1 MTYSPRRNARTLK
14 VAALAA
20 AIAAAAG
27 SAGAAPL
34 SPFGSTDLLG
44 ASADS
49 DTSVAPLRRAPT
61 PFIILL
67 KEPAAGGAQS
77 PLARRADGSVDMQ
90 SNSARSYVE
99 DLRGKQNRFLQDAST
114 RIGRPLQAIGRKFQ
128 FQHAANGVVARIT
141 ANEAMALA
149 QDPRVARI
157 VPMTMTRLNTDRG
170 PALIGAP
177 AIWGDGPSSPDSIF
191 GTGFETPEVGGR
203 GEGVVVGII
212 DTGLNFDSPSFA
224 ASAGGYTHVNP
235 LGEGNYLGLCGPDG
249 ADNPAAPEC
258 NSKVIGAHD
267 FVDALLADIQ
277 AFDPAASDGAGVE
290 DENGHGSHTAGT
302 AAGNPVTAELPSG
315 PIGISG
321 VAPRANLIA
330 YDACYTTGSG
340 QGSCLNVSLLAAVN
354 QAVADGVDVINYS
367 IGGGNDPWNDP
378 ISMAFLSA
386 NLAGTFIAAAAGN
399 SGPFS
404 ASVGHVEPWVTTVA
418 ASTHGR
424 GAFANTFSVTGPEPV
439 PPALQDLV
447 VSVAGDGAPMTAPI
461 EGGLGYDAANELLC
475 SAPAAGS
482 LTGKIAVVKRG
493 TCAFDIKVVNAQ
505 DAGASAMLLFNNV
518 EAALNPSMPNAAI
531 PVVVTPLSTGTA
543 IASFVDANPGAEGRI
558 DHPAKPLPNVADQV
572 ARFSS
577 RGPSFMDQ
585 LKPDV
590 TAPGVAIIAPVQG
603 DAGAFGVYNGTSMA
617 SPHVAGAAA
626 LLRQQQPGWS
636 PEQIKSALMLTAK
649 TEMTLEET
657 GGVAGP
663 LQRGAGRI
671 QVDQAVSPGLLLDES
686 SINYNLAD
694 PAFSD
699 GFPDTLNVASFNL
712 NDCVGACSWE
722 RRVQNV
728 SGRTVTWTA
737 SVDGVP
743 GSVTPAQF
751 TLAAGASQTLSLEI
765 GANDVALDTLV
776 DGQVVL
782 TPDDAGLPVLHMP
795 VVLHAAPPA
804 LSLSA
809 DALQI
814 DVVGGETASV
824 DLDIGNV
831 GNGSIDWSDH
841 AGVQQVPTVYQ
852 PRSTNNGLVSA
863 SFTTG
868 TSAVVADDFT
878 LSLDATI
885 QSIDVDGFF
894 WSPYYLSF
902 MTDFAASLHWEI
914 YADAAGYPAGGP
926 GVVGGAAPVWSHT
939 AALVD
944 GEAPGVTPGI
954 PMTLD
959 LAAAGVATPT
969 LTPGRYWLVAYPEF
983 TNSPSE
989 GGQFWW
995 YRFIGA
1001 TQNGFSAKSTNTE
1014 PAFGGT
1020 PGAAAWTDINQS
1032 WSGHYDAAMVVRAEQ
1047 DCGAEWLSLA
1057 SAGGSVGTAQSSTV
1071 AVNVDATALT
1081 AGEYVA
1087 QVCLQTSDPDHP
1099 WVLLPVQ
1106 VTVSAPPAP
1115 AS

>member
-1 MTYSPRRNARTLK
+1 MTYPPRRKVRSLK
-14 VAALAA
+14 LAALAA
-20 AIAAAAG
+20 AIAAA
-27 SAGAAPL
+27 SAGATPL
-34 SPFGSTDLLG
+34 SPFGSADLLG

-49 DTSVAPLRRAPT
+49 DTRVAPLRSGPT

-67 KEPAAGGAQS
+67 REPAAGAAQS
-77 PLARRADGSVDMQ
+77 PLSRRADGSVDMQ

-99 DLRGKQNRFLQDAST
+99 ELRSKQGRFLQDASA
-114 RIGRPLQAIGRKFQ
+114 RIGRPLQAVGRKFQ
-128 FQHAANGVVARIT
+128 FQHAANGMVARIT

-157 VPMTMTRLNTDRG
+157 VPMTITRLSTDRG

-177 AIWGDGPSSPDSIF
+177 VIWGDGPSSPDSIF
-191 GTGFETPEVGGR
+191 GGGFETPAPGGR

-249 ADNPAAPEC
+249 ADHPAPPEC
-258 NSKVIGAHD
+258 NSKVIGAYD

-277 AFDPAASDGAGVE
+277 AFDPGATDGAGVE

-302 AAGNPVTAELPSG
+302 AAGNPMSAQFPSG

-330 YDACYTTGSG
+330 YDACYTTGTG

-367 IGGGNDPWNDP
+367 IGGGTDPWNDP

-399 SGPFS
+399 SGPS
-404 ASVGHVEPWVTTVA
+404 ASSVGHVEPWVTTVA

-439 PPALQDLV
+439 PAALQDMVISL
-447 VSVAGDGAPMTAPI
+447 AGDGAPMSAPI
-461 EGGLGYDAANELLC
+461 AAELSYDAASPLLC
-475 SAPAAGS
+475 TAPAAGS
-482 LTGKIAVVKRG
+482 LAGKIAVVKRG

-505 DAGASAMLLFNNV
+505 EAGASAMVLVNSS
-518 EAALNPSMPNAAI
+518 ESALNPSMPSAAI
-531 PVVVTPLSTGTA
+531 PVVVTPLTPGTA
-543 IASFVDANPGAEGRI
+543 IADFVAANPGAQGLI
-558 DHPAKPLPNVADQV
+558 DYPSKPLPNVPDQV

-577 RGPSFMDQ
+577 RGPSSMDQ
-585 LKPDV
+585 IKPDLA
-590 TAPGVAIIAPVQG
+590 APGVAIIAPVQG
-603 DAGAFGVYNGTSMA
+603 DASAIGVYNGTSMA

-626 LLRQQQPGWS
+626 LLRQQQPEWS
-636 PEQIKSALMLTAK
+636 PEQIKSALMLTAE
-649 TEMTLEET
+649 TAMTLEES
-657 GGVAGP
+657 GAGAGP

-671 QVDQAVSPGLLLDES
+671 QVDQAASPGLLLDES
-686 SINYNLAD
+686 ALNYNLAD

-699 GFPDTLNVASFNL
+699 GFPHTLNVASFNL
-712 NDCVGACSWE
+712 DNCVVECNWE
-722 RRVQNV
+722 RRVQNI

-737 SVDGVP
+737 TVDGLP

-751 TLAAGASQTLSLEI
+751 TLAAGASQALTLTI

-795 VVLHAAPPA
+795 VVMHAAPPA
-804 LSLSA
+804 LSLSD
-809 DALQI
+809 DALQVA
-814 DVVGGETASV
+814 VVAGEAASV
-824 DLDIGNV
+824 DLGIGNF
-831 GNGSIDWSDH
+831 GNGSIDWSSH
-841 AGVQQVPTVYQ
+841 VGVQQVPTVYQ

-863 SFTTG
+863 SFSTG
-868 TSAVVADDFT
+868 TAAVLADDFT
-878 LSLDATI
+878 LDLDATI
-885 QSIDVDGFF
+885 QSIEVDGFF
-894 WSPYYLSF
+894 WGPYQALT
-902 MTDFAASLHWEI
+902 TDYAASLHWEI

-926 GVVGGAAPVWSHT
+926 GVAGGAVPVWSHT
-939 AALVD
+939 APLVD
-944 GEAPGVTPGI
+944 GGAPGVTPGI
-954 PMTLD
+954 PMSLD
-959 LAAAGVATPT
+959 LVDAGIPTPT

-983 TNSPSE
+983 SDPPSV
-989 GGQFWW
+989 FPSYWW
-995 YRFIGA
+995 YRFIGE

-1020 PGAAAWTDINQS
+1020 PGPATWSDITHSWT
-1032 WSGHYDAAMVVRAEQ
+1032 GHYDAAMVVRAEQ
-1047 DCGAEWLSLA
+1047 ACGADWLSLGNV
-1057 SAGGSVGTAQSSTV
+1057 SGSVGTAQTSTV

-1081 AGEYVA
+1081 AGEYAA

-1099 WVLLPVQ
+1099 WVLLPVR
-1106 VTVSAPPAP
+1106 VSVSAPAAP
-1115 AS
+1115 AG